1 MLSLLFLGFYTGTQL
16 DLQLPQKPVEQT
28 ISQNLWVQM
37 NGWIKTAQSAV
48 SKNPRFFLAILENAT
63 LVVREREHFRGF
75 LADFFV
81 AELPQKRGVLFHR
94 NSLASCQLLSSECR
108 RQIKTSLVVV
118 MLLLR
123 VMTYVI
129 FYELFWNWIDVV
141 PFVSHEVW
149 PDKGFVIW
157 HFLRWCF

>member
-1 MLSLLFLGFYTGTQL
+1 MNLF
-16 DLQLPQKPVEQT
+16 
-28 ISQNLWVQM
+28 
-37 NGWIKTAQSAV
+37 V
-48 SKNPRFFLAILENAT
+48 SEENKFSESWAPDELINFENVT
-63 LVVREREHFRGF
+63 LVARRRQHFRGV

-81 AELPQKRGVLFHR
+81 AELPQKRGFLFHR

-129 FYELFWNWIDVV
+129 FYELF
-141 PFVSHEVW
+141 
-149 PDKGFVIW
+149 
-157 HFLRWCF
+157 